1 MKTHIQIAIV
11 ALMLSVSTLSCSL
24 FDSGTEWKD
33 GPYALLWIDI
43 PADVTLSYSNNQRA
57 WSPLVE
63 KQVFAVGSDSRY
75 IVAKQHP
82 DGDRSKTNFY
92 VVDRSRGEFH
102 SVRGPMSEVEFTKI
116 TVQLG
121 LPPFTKTLRSLE

>member
-1 MKTHIQIAIV
+1 MKTHIQIAIA

-63 KQVFAVGSDSRY
+63 KQVFAVGSDSRL
-75 IVAKQHP
+75 H
-82 DGDRSKTNFY
+82 
-92 VVDRSRGEFH
+92 RGEAAP
-102 SVRGPMSEVEFTKI
+102 GCGQIEN
-116 TVQLG
+116 QLLCSG
-121 LPPFTKTLRSLE
+121 SIKG